1 VPKARVNLLHVVYC
15 TSLPDACMSS
25 TLSSTCDWLQ
35 PSRLYMYH
43 SVIGPVN
50 RHLGLCFTRLQS
62 QSLSMMQ
69 TDDMGDSSSRH
80 AFNTP

>member
-1 VPKARVNLLHVVYC
+1 VPKARVSLLHVVYC
-15 TSLPDACMSS
+15 TSLPDACMSI
-25 TLSSTCDWLQ
+25 TCDWLQ

-50 RHLGLCFTRLQS
+50 RRLGLCFTRLQS

-69 TDDMGDSSSRH
+69 TDDMGDSSSRY